1 MTARILRAR
10 LVAVVGEH
18 EAQELLEAPNGSLG
32 GRSPQ
37 DLLDERDFAPVET
50 LIRDMELKAAS
61 RRDFIHVHHRD
72 DFDEID
78 ELVAD
83 AELDLQ
89 PRARRAANNVLRI
102 LDSLETGRGR

>member
-18 EAQELLEAPNGSLG
+18 EAQELLEAPNAALS

-37 DLLDERDFAPVET
+37 DLLDARDFAPVEM
-50 LIRDMELKAAS
+50 LVRDLELQAAS
-61 RRDFIHVHHRD
+61 RRSFIPAMRQHV
-72 DFDEID
+72 DEID
-78 ELVAD
+78 WEVAD

-89 PRARRAANNVLRI
+89 PRAHRQVNNVLRI
-102 LDSLETGRGR
+102 LDQLETGRGR